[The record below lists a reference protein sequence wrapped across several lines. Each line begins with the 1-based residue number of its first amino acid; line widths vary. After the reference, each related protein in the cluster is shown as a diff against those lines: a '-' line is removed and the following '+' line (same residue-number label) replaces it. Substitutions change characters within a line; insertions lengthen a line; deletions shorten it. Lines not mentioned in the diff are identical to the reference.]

1 MYCRELN
8 TKRAK
13 FMEDKDVLQK
23 PELKEKLRKTIEQFT
38 ETPSEKKI
46 AKRLQMWAN

>member
-23 PELKEKLRKTIEQFT
+23 PELKEKLREQFT